1 MPHIPYAHPM
11 IHFVSLGPGDPEL
24 ITLKALRQLEQAD
37 TIYTPVPVS
46 RKGRHSSKAEEMMLS
61 LGIRPEQILLYDLP
75 MSKDRDGAQQA
86 YLDVADQVIAQ
97 VQVQPEASIAIV
109 AEGDCGF
116 FSSSAYI
123 AEHLEAAGLRYEQHC
138 GVPAFIACNAR
149 LQGQLVQ
156 LEEQC
161 TVIPGQA
168 TDEEWQRA
176 WASPHTIVVMKGS
189 LCEAELKHAITAHPE
204 RHWHYFEFVGM
215 EKEFISS
222 SPEAILERSFP
233 YFSILIS
240 KVR

>member
-1 MPHIPYAHPM
+1 M
-11 IHFVSLGPGDPEL
+11 IYFVSLGPGDPEL

-46 RKGRHSSKAEEMMLS
+46 RKGRHASKAQEMMLS
-61 LGIRPEQILLYDLP
+61 LGIRPEQIYLYDLP

-86 YLDVADQVIAQ
+86 YLDVAELVIQQARQ
-97 VQVQPEASIAIV
+97 QPEASIAIV

-116 FSSSAYI
+116 YSSSAYI
-123 AEHLEAAGLRYEQHC
+123 AEHIEQAGLSYEQHC

-168 TDEEWQRA
+168 TEEEWQRA
-176 WASPHTIVVMKGS
+176 WASKHTIAVMKGS
-189 LCEAELKHAITAHPE
+189 LCEAELKDAIRSYPE

-215 EKEFISS
+215 EKEFITSD
-222 SPEAILERSFP
+222 PEAILARSFP

-240 KVR
+240 KTR

>member
-1 MPHIPYAHPM
+1 M

-37 TIYTPVPVS
+37 SIYTPVPVS
-46 RKGRHSSKAEEMMLS
+46 RKGRHSSKATEMMLS
-61 LGIRPEQILLYDLP
+61 LGIHPEQISLYDLP
-75 MSKDRDGAQQA
+75 MNKDRDGAQQA
-86 YLDVADQVIAQ
+86 YFDVAQRIIQQAEAFPSAQ
-97 VQVQPEASIAIV
+97 IAIV

-123 AEHLEAAGLRYEQHC
+123 AEHLEQAGLSYEQHC

-156 LEEQC
+156 LDEQC

-168 TDEEWQRA
+168 TAEEWERA
-176 WASPHTIVVMKGS
+176 WASKHTIVVMKGS
-189 LCEAELKHAITAHPE
+189 LCEEELKRAICAHPE
-204 RHWHYFEFVGM
+204 RRWHYFEFLGM
-215 EKEFISS
+215 EKEFVTS
-222 SPEAILERSFP
+222 SPEAILGRPFP

-240 KVR
+240 KTR

>member
-1 MPHIPYAHPM
+1 M

-24 ITLKALRQLEQAD
+24 ITLKALRQLKQAD
-37 TIYTPVPVS
+37 TIYTPVPIS
-46 RKGRHSSKAEEMMLS
+46 KKGRHTSKAAEMMLS
-61 LGIRPEQILLYDLP
+61 LGIRPEQISLYDLP

-86 YLDVADQVIAQ
+86 YLDVAELIIQQAQ
-97 VQVQPEASIAIV
+97 SHPKACIAIV

-123 AEHLEAAGLRYEQHC
+123 AEHLEQAGLTYHQHC

-168 TDEEWQRA
+168 TPEEWERA
-176 WASPHTIVVMKGS
+176 WQSKHTIVVMKGS
-189 LCEAELKHAITAHPE
+189 LCEAELKRAIEAYPH
-204 RHWHYFEFVGM
+204 RHWHYFEFLGM
-215 EKEFISS
+215 EKEFVSS
-222 SPEAILERSFP
+222 SPDLILERTFP

-240 KVR
+240 KTR

>member
-1 MPHIPYAHPM
+1 M

-46 RKGRHSSKAEEMMLS
+46 RKGRHSSKAEEMMRS
-61 LGIRPEQILLYDLP
+61 LGIRPEQIYLYDLP

-86 YLDVADQVIAQ
+86 YFDVAELVIQQARL
-97 VQVQPEASIAIV
+97 QPDARIAIV

-123 AEHLEAAGLRYEQHC
+123 AEHLEAAGLSYEQHC

-168 TDEEWQRA
+168 TDQEWQRA
-176 WASPHTIVVMKGS
+176 WQSKHTIVVMKGS
-189 LCEAELKHAITAHPE
+189 LCEEELKGAMETYPQ
-204 RHWHYFEFVGM
+204 RHWHYFEYLGM
-215 EKEFISS
+215 EKEFVSS
-222 SPEAILERSFP
+222 DPAEIRQRTFP

-240 KVR
+240 KAR

>member
-1 MPHIPYAHPM
+1 M
-11 IHFVSLGPGDPEL
+11 IHFISLGPGDPEL

-37 TIYTPVPVS
+37 TIYTPVPTS
-46 RKGRHSSKAEEMMLS
+46 RKGRHSSKAAEMMLS
-61 LGIRPEQILLYDLP
+61 LGIRPEQIQLYDLP

-86 YLDVADQVIAQ
+86 YLDVAELVIQ
-97 VQVQPEASIAIV
+97 QSREQPQAEIAIV

-116 FSSSAYI
+116 YSSSAYI
-123 AEHLEAAGLRYEQHC
+123 AEHLEQAGLSYQQHA
-138 GVPAFIACNAR
+138 GIPAFIACNAR

-168 TDEEWQRA
+168 TAEEWARA
-176 WASPHTIVVMKGS
+176 WQSGHTIVVMKGS
-189 LCEAELKHAITAHPE
+189 LCESELKEAIQAYPE
-204 RHWHYFEFVGM
+204 RRWHYFEFVGM
-215 EKEFISS
+215 EKEFITSR
-222 SPEAILERSFP
+222 PEEILKRSFP